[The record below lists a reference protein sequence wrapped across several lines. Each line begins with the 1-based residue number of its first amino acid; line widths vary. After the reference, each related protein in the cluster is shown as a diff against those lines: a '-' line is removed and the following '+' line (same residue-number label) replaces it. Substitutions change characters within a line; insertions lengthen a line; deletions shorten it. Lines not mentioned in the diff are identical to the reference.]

1 MHRLGQAGMAVHVV
15 RSAITKQYR
24 NDDPKKVCTPPSVH
38 KTCVHALKSFQ
49 YSI

>member
-24 NDDPKKVCTPPSVH
+24 NDDPKKVCTPPYGTSYMCTRTKEFPV
-38 KTCVHALKSFQ
+38 
-49 YSI
+49 